1 MKKIAIFEKKVLLLP
16 KIMAMV
22 KVVGGNT
29 NLRNHKQK
37 EKKMVTESSK
47 SYRYDKIAD
56 TIVERIHALADEYRE
71 NVEDNDQ
78 VAYEQACKKFIDA
91 TRTAYGETELFWVFE
106 IILEDSFDYEPS
118 ARNPYAVRKPKQ
130 GIEGQHLIDP
140 YKLILENQF

>member
-22 KVVGGNT
+22 KLVGGNT
-29 NLRNHKQK
+29 SLRNHKQK
-37 EKKMVTESSK
+37 EDKMVTESSK

-56 TIVERIHALADEYRE
+56 TIVERIHSMADEYRE

-91 TRTAYGETELFWVFE
+91 TKNAYGETELFWVFE

-118 ARNPYAVRKPKQ
+118 ARNPYAVRKPKKDV
-130 GIEGQHLIDP
+130 EEQHLINP

>member
-1 MKKIAIFEKKVLLLP
+1 MKKNAIFEKKVLLLP
-16 KIMAMV
+16 KIKAMV

-29 NLRNHKQK
+29 NLRNHKPK
-37 EKKMVTESSK
+37 EDKMVTESSK

-56 TIVERIHALADEYRE
+56 TIVERIHAMADEYRE

-78 VAYEQACKKFIDA
+78 VAYEQACKKFIDT

-118 ARNPYAVRKPKQ
+118 ARNPYAVRKTKQ
-130 GIEGQHLIDP
+130 GIEEQHLINP
-140 YKLILENQF
+140 YKLILERQF

>member
-1 MKKIAIFEKKVLLLP
+1 MKKIAIFIKKVLILP

-29 NLRNHKQK
+29 NLQNHKQK

-47 SYRYDKIAD
+47 SYRYDKIAE
-56 TIVERIHALADEYRE
+56 TIVERIHAMADEYME
-71 NVEDNDQ
+71 NVENNDQ

-118 ARNPYAVRKPKQ
+118 ARNPYAVRKPKADV
-130 GIEGQHLIDP
+130 EEKHLIDP
-140 YKLILENQF
+140 YKLILEGQF